1 MYATKSSDRSDERDE
16 RGELETAIYGHILP
30 PCPLL
35 YFEKKVKIKLEEL
48 IEKKTVYNCLD
59 SPAGHS

>member
-1 MYATKSSDRSDERDE
+1 MYATESADRGDKRDE

-48 IEKKTVYNCLD
+48 IEKKTVL
-59 SPAGHS
+59 

>member
-1 MYATKSSDRSDERDE
+1 MTWKSQHLLEWQVHSWYVYATESADRSDERDD

-35 YFEKKVKIKLEEL
+35 YFEKKKLR
-48 IEKKTVYNCLD
+48 
-59 SPAGHS
+59 